1 MRVTEK
7 IMSLFIAAAMMIS
20 ISARTSSPLD
30 DTQTCTC
37 LDSRLQL
44 TDTIS
49 TRRSLKVLRI
59 TTRS

>member
-30 DTQTCTC
+30 DT
-37 LDSRLQL
+37 DMHM
-44 TDTIS
+44 
-49 TRRSLKVLRI
+49 LR
-59 TTRS
+59 